1 MNYFGILIGIVT
13 FLIIGLGFPLVIRGE
28 RYFGYWA
35 WVYMMSIGF
44 LIIIASLFI
53 RNDWFAVIVGV
64 IGATFVWGSTEL
76 KEQAVRT
83 ELGWFPF
90 NPASRKIKLP
100 FSDVIKKW
108 KAPHL

>member
-1 MNYFGILIGIVT
+1 MNFFGILIGIVT

-44 LIIIASLFI
+44 LIIVASLFI
-53 RNDWFAVIVGV
+53 QNDRFAVIVGV

-76 KEQAVRT
+76 KEQAVRA

-90 NPASRKIKLP
+90 NANKTKLP
-100 FSDVIKKW
+100 FADVIKKW